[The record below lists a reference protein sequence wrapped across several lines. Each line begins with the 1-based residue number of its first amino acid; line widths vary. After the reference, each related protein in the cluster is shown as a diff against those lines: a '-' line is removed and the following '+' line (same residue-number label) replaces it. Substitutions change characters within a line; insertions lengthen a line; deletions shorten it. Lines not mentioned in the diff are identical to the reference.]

1 MGERQLKRLYAVALN
16 IEAAAT
22 SIQCSPSLLKNAI
35 DRGELAAYANPVTG
49 AKRIVVEDLVEWVRS
64 TWKRATYRTE
74 GVPNDRHT

>member
-1 MGERQLKRLYAVALN
+1 MRERLKRLYAVALN

-49 AKRIVVEDLVEWVRS
+49 AKRIVVEDLVEWVR

-74 GVPNDRHT
+74 GVQHDDRHA